1 MLSFESLGRYDSL
14 YLSPREGDALLSCAA
29 RLYADH
35 GKGLSALVVSIFEG
49 PAFRSGRTPL
59 PPLPAAEVLSL
70 GLPPAGR
77 RHPRHATFASSRFAT
92 LEDDAVVRDK
102 LARTLDDLKNRVRP
116 RHVFAPLGA
125 GGHVDHR
132 IVGEAATT
140 VFGAEAGRNVFL
152 YEDRPEA
159 LVPGEVRLRLS
170 LLGAR
175 LPAGASDAAERSTFL
190 RHLMRHRRGAA
201 LRGEGRSP
209 LDGLRSLRPAVARW
223 REASGWNPQKAFG
236 PRLQPVLQIADRE
249 AAPHVLQAAVSALP
263 EKRGVRSRFARHAA
277 AYTRRLGAGGY
288 AERYWL
294 LLPRLDGAHGPTAE
308 ENLF

>member
-1 MLSFESLGRYDSL
+1 MVSFEGLGRYDSL
-14 YLSPREGDALLSCAA
+14 YLSPREGDALVSCAA
-29 RLYADH
+29 RLHSDL
-35 GKGLSALVVSIFEG
+35 GKGLSALVVSIFDG
-49 PAFRSGRTPL
+49 PAFRSGRIPV
-59 PPLPAAEVLSL
+59 PAPAGVVVHSL
-70 GLPPAGR
+70 GLSPAAR
-77 RHPRHATFASSRFAT
+77 RHPRHAAFSSSRFAT
-92 LEDDAVVRDK
+92 LEDDAVVRDQ
-102 LARTLDDLKNRVRP
+102 LARTFEDLKNHVRP
-116 RHVFAPLGA
+116 RQVFAPLGA

-140 VFGAEAGRNVFL
+140 TFGGEVGRNVFL

-190 RHLMRHRRGAA
+190 RHLRHHRRGAA
-201 LRGEGRSP
+201 LRGEGGSP
-209 LDGLRSLRPAVARW
+209 LDGLRSVRPAAARW

-236 PRLQPVLQIADRE
+236 PRLQPVLQVAD
-249 AAPHVLQAAVSALP
+249 AAAVAHVLQAAVSALP

-277 AYTRRLGAGGY
+277 AYTRRLGAAGY

-294 LLPRLDGAHGPTAE
+294 LLPRLDGAHEPTAE